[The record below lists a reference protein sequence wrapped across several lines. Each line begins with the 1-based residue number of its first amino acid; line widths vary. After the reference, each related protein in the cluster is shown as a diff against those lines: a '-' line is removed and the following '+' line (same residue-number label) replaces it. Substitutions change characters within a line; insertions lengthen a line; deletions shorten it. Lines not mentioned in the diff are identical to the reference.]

1 MISKTTKNFLIFLSI
16 SALVAFVSCKRKG
29 CTDANASNYDNSAK
43 KDDGTCEYV
52 DTMEHPPSLPPITNA
67 TNVEGFNI
75 LAKLPGIWNGPVF
88 SPTPLGDFP
97 EWIVDF
103 RPISASQI
111 SAKNE
116 LDSINDIFMSFFI
129 CKYDGSYKV
138 AFRNGGGFAGNVRN
152 SYMII
157 DSLYEGSTH
166 SFYRFVDPVSGGNR
180 VYTDVLFKQD
190 SLIMHTFTNQFS
202 TLSTPV
208 THMRWT
214 SKLKD
219 LTATQDAINTFGYPK
234 KEMIKDFSTTFVGL
248 SDAVFYSTSQD
259 PYPESA
265 QPYLG
270 ISSVNINIVN
280 PSSTDPLKKVA
291 IIITTKPLFNGFN
304 FIPSNL
310 DFRSRYVLTGA
321 ASTTGFSFNYMHPG
335 DYYVN
340 AIYDVDGDLAFSS
353 GDYMNSSFDVP
364 FTLSANGTSNVN
376 VTINFQ
382 IP

>member
-1 MISKTTKNFLIFLSI
+1 MKSLLPLLIVFSVVTF
-16 SALVAFVSCKRKG
+16 SNCKRKG
-29 CTDANASNYDNSAK
+29 CIDSSATNYDSEAK
-43 KDDGTCEYV
+43 KDDGSCEYA
-52 DTMEHPPSLPPITNA
+52 DTMDNTPVLPPITNA

-75 LAKLPGIWNGPVF
+75 LAKIPGIWNGPVF
-88 SPTPLGDFP
+88 SPTPLGDFQ

-103 RPISASQI
+103 RPISPSQV

-129 CKYDGSYKV
+129 CKYDNAYKV
-138 AFRNGGGFAGNVRN
+138 AFRNGGGFDGNVRN

-157 DSLYEGSTH
+157 DSLYESVNH

-180 VYTDVLFKQD
+180 VYTDVTFTQD
-190 SLIMHTFTNQFS
+190 SLIMHTFTNQFN

-214 SKLKD
+214 AKLKD
-219 LTATQDAINTFGYPK
+219 ASSTQNAISTFGYPK
-234 KEMIKDFSTTFVGL
+234 KEMTTDFSTTFNGL
-248 SDAVFYSTSQD
+248 SDAVFYSVSQD

-270 ISSVNINIVN
+270 VSSINVNITN
-280 PSSTDPLKKVA
+280 PSTTDPLKKVA
-291 IIITTKPLFNGFN
+291 IIITTQPLFNGFN
-304 FIPSNL
+304 FIAANL
-310 DFRSRYVLTGA
+310 DYRSRYVLVGA
-321 ASTTGFSFNYMHPG
+321 ESNTGFSFNYMHPG

-340 AIYDVDGDLAFSS
+340 AIYDVDGDLSFSS
-353 GDYMNSSFDVP
+353 GDFMNSSFDVP
-364 FTLSANGTSNVN
+364 FTLAANSTASAN